1 MTVRKEID
9 ITKPLTPEELEMLK
23 EAEAAPIVFDEDCP
37 ELTEEQLSEFHRV
50 SEIRKEER
58 RKKTVTIRLS
68 SKSLSKAKSLGK
80 GYTSV
85 LSRIL
90 EEALDDDD
98 LIRKCL

>member
-1 MTVRKEID
+1 MIVRKEID

-90 EEALDDDD
+90 EEALDDHD

>member
-1 MTVRKEID
+1 MIVRKEID
-9 ITKPLTPEELEMLK
+9 ITKPLTADQVKMLDDLETR
-23 EAEAAPIVFDEDCP
+23 PITFDEDCP
-37 ELTEEQLSEFHRV
+37 ELTEEQLAEFHRV

-68 SKSLSKAKSLGK
+68 SRSLSKAKSLGK

-90 EEALDDDD
+90 EEALEDDDF
-98 LIRKCL
+98 IRKCL